1 MNSPENV
8 PPITDVRFAGW
19 DKVQASLRQVILLR
33 SLLASEGVNPQ
44 VLYGGGFTSLEDLSR
59 WGASW
64 GISYL
69 EAAQEARWV
78 EQERRRVEEH
88 NAEVLEQRMKSMI
101 ADVLRGNRV
110 RSKS

>member
-1 MNSPENV
+1 
-8 PPITDVRFAGW
+8 
-19 DKVQASLRQVILLR
+19 
-33 SLLASEGVNPQ
+33 VNPQ